1 MLTLSRFSNPKCL
14 LVLLVH
20 ILLMGIANYAA
31 FWLRFDGDLPDW
43 AMDIFLH
50 TLPIL
55 VAVRLLMFIP
65 FRLYGTVW
73 QYTSLWDLGNIVG
86 ATLSGSIVFFL
97 VTRYGLGQTA
107 YPRTVY
113 LIDAL
118 LLIVLT
124 GGMRVARRVGYP
136 SSSNGDMKRVL
147 IYGAGDAGERLV
159 RELRQN
165 KAFGYQ
171 PVGFI
176 DDNRRKTG
184 QRIHGVK
191 VVGTRAQLP
200 GIMERVKP
208 DTILIAMPSIGATAT
223 REIAKALLAYNVSI
237 KILPDLSV
245 LLDGKS
251 EVNQLRNLSVEDL
264 LHRPRVDLDRSLT
277 AALLKGKRVLVT
289 GAGGSIGSEL
299 CRQIASYAP
308 ECLILFE
315 RYENGLYA
323 IHSELGPR
331 TAPPHI
337 YPVIGDVT
345 DADRLRSTMEAYQ
358 PQIVFHAAAH
368 KHVPL
373 MEYNPC
379 EAVKNN
385 IIGTRTVAALSEE
398 FGVERFIMISTD
410 KAVRPSSVMGAT
422 KRVAELIIQDMART
436 GKTNFITVRFGNVLG
451 SNGSVVPHFLQQ
463 IKRGGPVT
471 VTHPDV
477 QRYFMLIPEAVE
489 LVLQAASLANPGAVY
504 VLEMGEQ
511 VRLQDL
517 ARHLIRLSG
526 FVPEQEIP
534 ICFTGLRP
542 GEKLAEE
549 LVGPDETV
557 MASPLKEIL
566 AVRLNQVPPRE
577 ALLSAIAG
585 LEEMAYLQNAT
596 EVLARIGSLVPA
608 FQPAQRDAVLAVER
622 DWFGTE
628 GEQQSAGHETRGG
641 ADGHKF
647 SSGTVRFF
655 ARRRVRRDVGGGVV
669 TSPAGTL
676 SDRPE

>member
-1 MLTLSRFSNPKCL
+1 MWILKRVSSPKSAL
-14 LVLLVH
+14 MLVLHVTLFS
-20 ILLMGIANYAA
+20 LANYSA
-31 FWLRFDGDLPDW
+31 FWLRFDGDIPDW
-43 AMDIFLH
+43 AMDLFLAA
-50 TLPIL
+50 LPALIC
-55 VAVRLLMFIP
+55 VRLVMFLL
-65 FRLYGTVW
+65 FRLYGAVW
-73 QYTSLWDLGNIVG
+73 QYTSLWDIKNIVG
-86 ATLSGSIVFFL
+86 ATLSGTLVFCL
-97 VTRYGLGQTA
+97 IIRYGLGLFS
-107 YPRTVY
+107 YPRSVY

-118 LLIVLT
+118 VLIMLT
-124 GGMRVARRVGYP
+124 AGFRIARRLVT
-136 SSSNGDMKRVL
+136 SSSTIGETKRVL

-159 RELRQN
+159 RELRE
-165 KAFGYQ
+165 KRSFGYD

-176 DDNRRKTG
+176 DDNRRKSG

-191 VVGTRAQLP
+191 VLGTQAQLP
-200 GIMERVKP
+200 SIMERLKP
-208 DTILIAMPSIGATAT
+208 DAILIAMPSIGATAT
-223 REIAKALLAYNVSI
+223 REIAKALLAYTVSI

-323 IHSELGPR
+323 IHSELGHH

-337 YPVIGDVT
+337 YPVIGDVM
-345 DADRLRSTMEAYQ
+345 DADRLRSTMEAYR
-358 PQIVFHAAAH
+358 PEIVFHAAAH

-385 IIGTRTVAALSEE
+385 IIGTRTVATLSEE
-398 FGVERFIMISTD
+398 FDVERFVMISTD

-526 FVPEQEIP
+526 FVPDQEIP

-557 MASPLKEIL
+557 VASPLKEIL
-566 AVRLNQVPPRE
+566 AVRLNQVPTRE

-585 LEEMAYLQNAT
+585 LEEMAYLQNAS
-596 EVLARIGSLVPA
+596 EVLARLGLLVPA
-608 FQPAQRDAVLAVER
+608 FQPARRDAVLAVER
-622 DWFGTE
+622 DWVDIE
-628 GEQQSAGHETRGG
+628 GEQESANDETRGG
-641 ADGHKF
+641 ADGQNY

-655 ARRRVRRDVGGGVV
+655 ARRRVRRNIGSGVGA
-669 TSPAGTL
+669 SPAGTL